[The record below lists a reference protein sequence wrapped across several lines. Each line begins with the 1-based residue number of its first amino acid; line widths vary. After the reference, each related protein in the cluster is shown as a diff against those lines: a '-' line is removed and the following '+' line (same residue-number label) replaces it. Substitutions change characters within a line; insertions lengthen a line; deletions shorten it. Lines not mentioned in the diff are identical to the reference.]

1 MHCVLFEFSLYI
13 EKGEERRKN
22 SNQYSIADNI
32 FYTYHVDHCRTGFSK
47 YVLRLLLAD
56 HAVREDK
63 LNSDWRINGKLN
75 RFTTKL

>member
-1 MHCVLFEFSLYI
+1 MLIVAGWYVGWFLMPILCIVLCL
-13 EKGEERRKN
+13 N
-22 SNQYSIADNI
+22 LVSILKK
-32 FYTYHVDHCRTGFSK
+32 VDHCRTGFSK